1 MNMTPLER
9 ARLVA
14 KLLEIRKILFGDQEE
29 KAEKQEPP
37 KQEESPVPKRD
48 AEGRKVVLQNR
59 DRKTKASISQ
69 MQSIASNPDYM
80 MLSPGRSFS
89 SGAPVVAYGNVDA
102 QHLGKK
108 DIAAAS
114 NHRRIPFQYAVVE
127 ADEVLTSNLAD
138 GTTVP
143 EYDTASADHMRAV
156 AGNGR
161 MAGVRAAYEK
171 GTAEN
176 YRKELIEDTDLH
188 GIDPEVIKSM
198 KKPVLVR
205 IMPDE
210 EVTADIGDLS
220 NTTGNLDM
228 NVSEVARNDA
238 ERLKP
243 SDIRFEMD
251 GTVSKNTVLDFIYKM
266 PESERGPLL
275 KDSQP
280 SRQGIERFNNAVMQM
295 AYNSDEIVQQ
305 YAMNADPDIK
315 TVTAALNMAA
325 PYFARI
331 QDAGFNFGE
340 LVAKAAQLI
349 IDAKRKKQ
357 DYEEYFSQ
365 TDMFG
370 ETEDSENI
378 RNIARALVANIRS
391 GKRMGEML
399 VNAAQ
404 KILREAESQVQ
415 GAGLFGDEMPPMS
428 RQEMIDLIIKKPE
441 EETANPQLF

>member
-1 MNMTPLER
+1 MPLNPLEK
-9 ARLVA
+9 A
-14 KLLEIRKILFGDQEE
+14 KLISQLLEIRQILYGDNAGTTEE
-29 KAEKQEPP
+29 TQQPAIK
-37 KQEESPVPKRD
+37 ESPVPKRD
-48 AEGRKVVLQNR
+48 AAGRKVVLQNR
-59 DRKTKASISQ
+59 DRSTQASIGQ
-69 MQSIASNPDYM
+69 MESIAANPDYM

-89 SGAPVVAYGNVDA
+89 SGAPVVAYGNVPA
-102 QHLGKK
+102 RNLGRK
-108 DIAAAS
+108 DVAAAS

-127 ADEVLTSNLAD
+127 ADDVLTSNLAD
-138 GTTVP
+138 GTKVS
-143 EYDTASADHMRAV
+143 EYETASADYMRAI

-176 YRKELIEDTDLH
+176 YRNELLEDADMY
-188 GIDPEVIKSM
+188 GVDPEVIKSM

-243 SDIRFEMD
+243 SDISFEPD

-266 PESERGPLL
+266 PDSERGPLL
-275 KDSQP
+275 KEDLP
-280 SRQGIERFNNAVMQM
+280 SRQGMERFNNAIMQM
-295 AYNSDEIVQQ
+295 AYNNDEIVQQ
-305 YAMNADPDIK
+305 FAMNPDSDIK
-315 TVTAALNMAA
+315 TVTRAMNMAA

-331 QDAGFNFGE
+331 QDAGFNLGD
-340 LVAKAAQLI
+340 LVARAAQLI

-357 DYEEYFSQ
+357 DYEEFFSQ
-365 TDMFG
+365 EDMFG
-370 ETEDSENI
+370 EDADAENV
-378 RNIARALVANIRS
+378 RNIARVLVSNIRS

-399 VNAAQ
+399 VNAAS
-404 KILREAESQVQ
+404 KVLKEAESQAQ

-428 RQEMIDLIIKKPE
+428 RQEMIDLIAGKG
-441 EETANPQLF
+441 NQLDN